1 MRHRLAGS
9 LGPSELC
16 GSIRLPYGA
25 HFNQA
30 VNRFYVQSGSC
41 AGLVPV
47 LRVFKEG
54 NVPSWPI
61 YRGNYLSCYRFLV
74 EDDRRVAVG
83 DSEISRMVEHH
94 FGGPWTELKLDAVC
108 YYLECY
114 TKALSQRQFD
124 LWYVDVFAG
133 TGDRT
138 NEKLTGGLL
147 ERQPMR
153 WVTETLPGSAKR
165 AMSIKPPFKHF
176 IFNESDDDHQKALRE
191 IKRENK
197 SLDIEIIGDDANV
210 AIKEIFSRQVWK
222 RGAFGGARAVV
233 FLDPYALQVDWVTL
247 EFLAKTQCADVWYL
261 FPLHDVT
268 RQLAK
273 KLSGVGTKEKRLDKV
288 LGPAWRELYEL
299 PPPRNKMFERTLFG
313 SIPEFA
319 EEEYRNATKA

>member
-1 MRHRLAGS
+1 MLRESRLAI
-9 LGPSELC
+9 L
-16 GSIRLPYGA
+16 
-25 HFNQA
+25 
-30 VNRFYVQSGSC
+30 
-41 AGLVPV
+41 
-47 LRVFKEG
+47 
-54 NVPSWPI
+54 
-61 YRGNYLSCYRFLV
+61 
-74 EDDRRVAVG
+74 
-83 DSEISRMVEHH
+83 EISKMTGHH
-94 FGGPWTELKLDAVC
+94 FGGPWTELKLDAVS

-147 ERQPMR
+147 ERQPLK

-165 AMSIKPPFKHF
+165 AMNIRPPFKHF
-176 IFNESDDDHQKALRE
+176 IFNESDDDHQKALAA
-191 IKRENK
+191 IKEANK
-197 SLDIEIIGDDANV
+197 SLDIEIIGGDAN
-210 AIKEIFSRQVWK
+210 ATIKEIFSRQVWK

-233 FLDPYALQVDWVTL
+233 FLDPYALQVDWATL
-247 EFLAKTQCADVWYL
+247 EFLARTQCVDVWYL

-273 KLSGVGTKEKRLDKV
+273 KLSGVGPKEKKLDKV

-299 PPPRNKMFERTLFG
+299 PPPTNPMFERTLFG

-319 EEEYRNATKA
+319 EEEYRNATKAQIEAWFKARMGTLFPYVSEPLPLFTNIKQQKFSLFLAVANPSKPATDLAKKFHRYVMKNYGPQASRRRSVR